1 MAVGFYRTLECADY
15 DVGSQPERPAVDVT
29 IFGPIT
35 GKERSFEA
43 AIDTGFSGFILVP
56 HETYED
62 LSELEVPA
70 SEFLTYS
77 TVTGPVTLKRAR
89 VIALTLGKRFE
100 TFIECPLAG
109 TTRFLLGRRILRE
122 FNVALLGLE
131 RRCCTLEAS
140 NRRT

>member
-1 MAVGFYRTLECADY
+1 MAVGFYRTLECTDY

-56 HETYED
+56 HETYD
-62 LSELEVPA
+62 ALSELEVPA
-70 SEFLTYS
+70 SEFLSYS
-77 TVTGPVTLKRAR
+77 TVTGPMTLRRAR
-89 VIALTLGKRFE
+89 VVALTLGKKFE
-100 TFIECPLAG
+100 TFIECPFAG
-109 TTRFLLGRRILRE
+109 TTRFLIGRRILRE

-131 RRCCTLEAS
+131 RRSCTLEAS
-140 NRRT
+140 NHRT